1 MVWCCS
7 FVDRCNIY
15 FPQVI
20 NDQLVRL
27 YIIPNRKAAEGLP
40 ETTVFKTKTK
50 FEIGD
55 IRWFPLDDVNQRS
68 CYNARPFL
76 QDIKIFVGDFKE
88 AQLALIDSRKVAK
101 EEKMKTLAD
110 ETSMWD
116 ECGVNFIDS
125 DEMKKHKQSDH
136 HGEQLNSISEDFIP
150 EAWTNFSLDHE
161 HLLELS
167 LNFD

>member
-1 MVWCCS
+1 
-7 FVDRCNIY
+7 
-15 FPQVI
+15 
-20 NDQLVRL
+20 
-27 YIIPNRKAAEGLP
+27 
-40 ETTVFKTKTK
+40 
-50 FEIGD
+50 
-55 IRWFPLDDVNQRS
+55 
-68 CYNARPFL
+68 
-76 QDIKIFVGDFKE
+76 
-88 AQLALIDSRKVAK
+88 
-101 EEKMKTLAD
+101 MKTLAD

-150 EAWTNFSLDHE
+150 EAWTNFSLDHK